1 MNNTTYR
8 GEPMELTQWGQ
19 AAGIWIRLDPIRNQ
33 DYHSSLG
40 NFTFDLS
47 ELHHIYDRGS
57 QTKLFFDVLNS
68 YCYVSPKDNPFG
80 FSLDKLYRRDASV
93 TVTFDPFSTTNLY
106 WNNLT
111 DTRTRDDEYGLRDRL
126 FEQSQIRIHL
136 LANADCQRALANRL
150 RELQEGYS
158 ADHQTAFP
166 ERIAKLWDAAR
177 EICLPQNSPDYSTSP
192 DVLYTERWA
201 LYSIFLLNKDFRRE
215 YLSKVYTYVE
225 KEQKIRQHLNNLDS
239 LLNTITQTLP
249 DPGQSVPATA
259 AQAKVVESVIK
270 LRNIHDLINNGITSG
285 MLEAWPCEGYKTAI
299 EKLSKQLLQ
308 LTQLMSIAAFKFT
321 SKTTSPDQNQESQIG
336 FTSHLTKEIDNT
348 RTLVKSVQ
356 RKLNSIQKNAEP
368 PKNTRSTRKT
378 KSN

>member
-1 MNNTTYR
+1 MNKATYS

-19 AAGIWIRLDPIRNQ
+19 AAGIWSRLDPSLNHA
-33 DYHSSLG
+33 YHSALG

-126 FEQSQIRIHL
+126 FEQYQIRIHL

-166 ERIAKLWDAAR
+166 ERIAELWDVAR

-201 LYSIFLLNKDFRRE
+201 LYSIFLLNKDFRQE
-215 YLSKVYTYVE
+215 YLSKVYTYVDE
-225 KEQKIRQHLNNLDS
+225 SQKIPKHLNSLANLFNATKLD
-239 LLNTITQTLP
+239 LLNLKKP
-249 DPGQSVPATA
+249 SRANA
-259 AQAKVVESVIK
+259 AQAKVMESVIALQK
-270 LRNIHDLINNGITSG
+270 MHDLINKDITNG

-299 EKLSKQLLQ
+299 EKLAKQLLH
-308 LTQLMSIAAFKFT
+308 LARLMSDTASKFT
-321 SKTTSPDQNQESQIG
+321 SESTSPDQKQEPQTDS
-336 FTSHLTKEIDNT
+336 TSHLFKEIDNT
-348 RTLVKSVQ
+348 RTLVNSVQ
-356 RKLNSIQKNAEP
+356 RELNLIRGNLEGPQ
-368 PKNTRSTRKT
+368 TTHSTRKT